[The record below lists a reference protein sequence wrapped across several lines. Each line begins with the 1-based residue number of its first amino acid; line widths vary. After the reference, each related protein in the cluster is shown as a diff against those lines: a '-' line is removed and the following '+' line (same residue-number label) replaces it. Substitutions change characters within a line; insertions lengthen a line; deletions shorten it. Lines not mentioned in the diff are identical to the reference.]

1 MAKTIK
7 FNLILD
13 KQPVR
18 TIDELRENFSIED
31 MLKYFKNGLLLRW
44 LKVRGYEAEYKA
56 VKDIDNSSTSKD
68 IVISL
73 IKIFGMIDVD
83 MDNIEKEI
91 SILEYQEQEKELNKF
106 YAKNAFAKKQVI
118 EDYHAGYDK
127 LIMHM
132 EENSDNMAILKADTI
147 QMEREY
153 SELFFLDHYHLYFR
167 LLQFAPKAIF
177 SMLTRDIFREYWI
190 GENANETIKKSIEYN
205 VLEGENSIKTIL
217 GDDLKIV
224 KRDTEAMWDPIE
236 RSTTKVMIL
245 SIKKGTFIKNAGNFS
260 EKLGYNDVMKTLPI
274 LNGLEYQSN
283 SDIHKL
289 LYMEV

>member
-91 SILEYQEQEKELNKF
+91 SILDYQEQEKELNKI

-127 LIMHM
+127 LILHM
-132 EENSDNMAILKADTI
+132 EENSDKLAILKADTI

-153 SELFFLDHYHLYFR
+153 SELFFLNHYDLYFQ
-167 LLQFAPKAIF
+167 LLTSAPKAIF
-177 SMLTRDIFREYWI
+177 SMLTRDVFREYWI
-190 GENANETIKKSIEYN
+190 GENANEKIKT
-205 VLEGENSIKTIL
+205 SIKDYLLGKKQTITEIL

-236 RSTTKVMIL
+236 KATVKVMIL
-245 SIKKGTFIKNAGNFS
+245 SIDRRTFIKNAGNFS
-260 EKLGYNDVMKTLPI
+260 EKLGYEEVIKRLPR
-274 LNGLEYQSN
+274 LKGLEYQSN
-283 SDIHKL
+283 SDAPEL